1 MLCLTD
7 MHHHILFGMDDGP
20 EIEAEMEQMLTEAQQ
35 AGVTT
40 IVATPHIT
48 PGIVPFSMALLEQR
62 VTQANRACERLGLN
76 LRVLMGSEMLYT
88 FQTGRYLAEKRVP
101 TLAGTN
107 RVLVEFDPQVQFF
120 EINDAIATIL
130 CNGYVP
136 VLAHVE
142 RYSCLMWHPRRTI
155 RLRKQK
161 QVLYQLNE
169 SAILKSGLSFAAF
182 TVRRLLRN
190 GMQDNWPEKL
200 WILIVG
206 DGNYRQSFENIINS
220 TAIASRVVLTGPT
233 NNVVQMLS
241 ASDFFIMPSL
251 HENHSIALLEA
262 LAIGLP

>member
-190 GMQDNWPEKL
+190 GMIDL
-200 WILIVG
+200 V
-206 DGNYRQSFENIINS
+206 
-220 TAIASRVVLTGPT
+220 
-233 NNVVQMLS
+233 
-241 ASDFFIMPSL
+241 ASDAHNVRDRRCRLGETYRKLRSQLETEQADRMTGNGLNIEEFFDRSPVG
-251 HENHSIALLEA
+251 E
-262 LAIGLP
+262 